1 MKKIGIIGAGGHAKV
16 IAETI
21 DLIGSF
27 QVVGFIDDKIERGFP
42 IHKNAPVLGAI
53 GELNEIAAQC
63 DAFVIGIGNNEVRK
77 HIADRWSGTIVFETI
92 IHPNAVISE
101 SASIGSGTVV
111 LAGTII
117 SSQVKIGNHCIV
129 NANVVIDHDSRIG
142 EFVHLSIGTL
152 IGSNSEVGELTI
164 TGIGQA
170 VPSFSQ
176 I

>member
-21 DLIGSF
+21 ELMGSL

-42 IHKNAPVLGAI
+42 VYKHAAVLGTI
-53 GELNEIAAQC
+53 DELHEIAAQC

-77 HIADRWSGTIVFETI
+77 HLSDRWSGTIVFETI
-92 IHPNAVISE
+92 IHPKAFVSE
-101 SASIGSGTVV
+101 SASIEPGTVV
-111 LAGTII
+111 LAGAVI
-117 SSQVKIGNHCIV
+117 SSHVKIGSQCIV

-152 IGSNSEVGELTI
+152 IGSNSEVRELTT